1 MAEPVVGREAR
12 TTRHRLVLRGLV
24 VAGFASGV
32 WLLSG
37 SAAHAADG
45 GHLTGG
51 APSHHTHGPVTRLLD
66 GLGGMLGLETGSA
79 RSTAQPAASEPG
91 AAPVT
96 VPAPG
101 LLGLVVAP
109 APAHQSAGRTDA
121 ASGASPAGPVV
132 PAPARPVPGPVGVD
146 HLPAALFPGVPAGL
160 FDGVLGAPGAS
171 FDPLT
176 DALAPLTRAVVRS
189 TGPTV
194 DAAARQTRSLLSRL
208 AHRRALPRAVA
219 GPRRLASLVGTP
231 AGAVPAVATHPAGDL
246 LGHARPAVSG
256 RHPASEGA
264 VRIGTEYRPILPRP
278 APLPA
283 SPGPGSAGLP
293 TSAPASQF
301 HGGSTAVL
309 STAAVSAPA
318 ALRRL
323 STAAQVEVRRL
334 VVESPTVSPD

>member
-1 MAEPVVGREAR
+1 MTEPIVGRETR
-12 TTRHRLVLRGLV
+12 TTRHRVVLRGLV

-37 SAAHAADG
+37 SAAHAADSAGG
-45 GHLTGG
+45 GHATG
-51 APSHHTHGPVTRLLD
+51 APSHHTDGAVTRLLD

-79 RSTAQPAASEPG
+79 RSIAQPAASDRG

-96 VPAPG
+96 APG
-101 LLGLVVAP
+101 LLGLVVTPADAHTAVRV

-121 ASGASPAGPVV
+121 ASGASTAGPVV
-132 PAPARPVPGPVGVD
+132 PASARPVPGPVGAD
-146 HLPAALFPGVPAGL
+146 HLPALL
-160 FDGVLGAPGAS
+160 DGVFGAPGVS

-176 DALAPLTRAVVRS
+176 DTLAPLTRAVVRS
-189 TGPTV
+189 TGARV
-194 DAAARQTRSLLSRL
+194 DAAVRHTRSLLARL
-208 AHRRALPRAVA
+208 SHRRALPRAVA

-301 HGGSTAVL
+301 HGGSSAVL
-309 STAAVSAPA
+309 STAAVTAPA

-323 STAAQVEVRRL
+323 STVAQVEVRRL